1 VTERDTRPEWWVRSA
16 NVKAE
21 LDLPEYEPP
30 RFSDGTYVHEVVE
43 PLEES
48 HGCSVQFGAINPRY
62 PDDWYVRVD
71 GERAFSIGRTRTI
84 EANTRYEMTAA
95 DFRAAVESHLQSDG
109 NEPSES

>member
-1 VTERDTRPEWWVRSA
+1 MTERDTRPEWWVRSA

-71 GERAFSIGRTRTI
+71 GERADLDAGCRPGAS
-84 EANTRYEMTAA
+84 
-95 DFRAAVESHLQSDG
+95 LQLFPAMAG
-109 NEPSES
+109 G